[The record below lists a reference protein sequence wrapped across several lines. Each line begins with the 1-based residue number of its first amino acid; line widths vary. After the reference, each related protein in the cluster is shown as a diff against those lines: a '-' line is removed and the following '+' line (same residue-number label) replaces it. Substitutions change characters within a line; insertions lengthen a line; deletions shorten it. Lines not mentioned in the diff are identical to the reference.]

1 MEDQEILGLLEKR
14 SEQALGEVE
23 RRYGALC
30 LSLARRLLGRNE
42 DAEECVN
49 DAYLRLWNAVP
60 PAKPE
65 SLGAYL
71 CRIVRNL
78 ALRRIERQGA
88 RCRSGEGYALALEEL
103 EECLASPEAVEAQVE
118 TAELTRVIRDFL
130 DTLDGENR
138 AVFLGRYWMAFS
150 YEEIAART
158 GLSQRV
164 VSVRLVRL
172 RKRLRKYLTERG
184 CL

>member
-60 PAKPE
+60 PAKPC
-65 SLGAYL
+65 SISC
-71 CRIVRNL
+71 CRIHSAFSRH
-78 ALRRIERQGA
+78 GA
-88 RCRSGEGYALALEEL
+88 ASWPEA
-103 EECLASPEAVEAQVE
+103 ASPPDGGMRTIQECEA
-118 TAELTRVIRDFL
+118 FL
-130 DTLDGENR
+130 RSRNR
-138 AVFLGRYWMAFS
+138 
-150 YEEIAART
+150 
-158 GLSQRV
+158 SQ
-164 VSVRLVRL
+164 
-172 RKRLRKYLTERG
+172 
-184 CL
+184 

>member
-1 MEDQEILGLLEKR
+1 M
-14 SEQALGEVE
+14 
-23 RRYGALC
+23 
-30 LSLARRLLGRNE
+30 
-42 DAEECVN
+42 
-49 DAYLRLWNAVP
+49 
-60 PAKPE
+60 
-65 SLGAYL
+65 
-71 CRIVRNL
+71 RIF
-78 ALRRIERQGA
+78 AASCGTWPSGGWDRQGA
-88 RCRSGEGYALALEEL
+88 QCRGGDAYALALEEL

-118 TAELTRVIRDFL
+118 TAELTRVIQDFL
-130 DTLDGENR
+130 GTLDGENR

-150 YEEIAART
+150 YEEIAAQT

>member
-1 MEDQEILGLLEKR
+1 MLKYIIRRIIAMIPVVIGITFLVFMIMQLAPGDPVQMILGD
-14 SEQALGEVE
+14 
-23 RRYGALC
+23 
-30 LSLARRLLGRNE
+30 N
-42 DAEECVN
+42 
-49 DAYLRLWNAVP
+49 
-60 PAKPE
+60 
-65 SLGAYL
+65 
-71 CRIVRNL
+71 
-78 ALRRIERQGA
+78 
-88 RCRSGEGYALALEEL
+88 
-103 EECLASPEAVEAQVE
+103 ASPEAVEAQVE
-118 TAELTRVIRDFL
+118 TAELTAVIQDFL
-130 DTLDGENR
+130 DTLERENR

>member
-30 LSLARRLLGRNE
+30 LGLARRLLGRAE

-60 PAKPE
+60 PAKPQ

-78 ALRRIERQGA
+78 ALRRIDRQGA
-88 RCRSGEGYALALEEL
+88 RCRCGESYALALEEL
-103 EECLASPEAVEAQVE
+103 E
-118 TAELTRVIRDFL
+118 
-130 DTLDGENR
+130 
-138 AVFLGRYWMAFS
+138 
-150 YEEIAART
+150 
-158 GLSQRV
+158 
-164 VSVRLVRL
+164 
-172 RKRLRKYLTERG
+172 
-184 CL
+184 